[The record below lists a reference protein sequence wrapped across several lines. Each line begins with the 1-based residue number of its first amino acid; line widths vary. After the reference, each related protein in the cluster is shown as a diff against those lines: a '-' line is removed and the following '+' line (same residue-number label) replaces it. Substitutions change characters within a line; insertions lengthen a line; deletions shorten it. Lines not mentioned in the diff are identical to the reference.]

1 MRLDETFESSR
12 SGRPVA
18 VEWHDCAWSPQI
30 VAPRMAGAPLISIS
44 RLNSPRRNFIFP
56 KPMKTTIPS
65 PRRRAGFT
73 LIELLVVIS
82 IIAILAALLLPVLAA
97 AKTAA
102 KKHQAQVEEQ
112 GIITAIEHYD
122 SAYGRYPVSSGAQ
135 AKANPDFTYGGIFN
149 SVSVFTPGYQATNNE
164 VMAILMDM
172 TNYPSGA
179 ATVNNGYVKNPQ
191 QTLFLSA
198 KPSGYD
204 PATGGQPVGGV
215 DVNGVYRDPWGN
227 PYVITMDV
235 NYDNLC
241 EDAFYKST
249 TVSGGGL
256 NGLIQAP
263 DGNWALRGPVM
274 VWSAGPDG
282 QVDPTLPANQ
292 GANKD
297 NVLSWQ

>member
-1 MRLDETFESSR
+1 MKSDSR
-12 SGRPVA
+12 SHRGRA
-18 VEWHDCAWSPQI
+18 
-30 VAPRMAGAPLISIS
+30 
-44 RLNSPRRNFIFP
+44 
-56 KPMKTTIPS
+56 
-65 PRRRAGFT
+65 FT

-82 IIAILAALLLPVLAA
+82 IIAILAALLLPALAA

-122 SAYGRYPVSSGAQ
+122 SAYGRYPVSQSAQ
-135 AKANPDFTYGGIFN
+135 ANANPDFTYGG
-149 SVSVFTPGYQATNNE
+149 SVLANASFPTVNTVSNAE

-198 KPSGYD
+198 KLSGYD